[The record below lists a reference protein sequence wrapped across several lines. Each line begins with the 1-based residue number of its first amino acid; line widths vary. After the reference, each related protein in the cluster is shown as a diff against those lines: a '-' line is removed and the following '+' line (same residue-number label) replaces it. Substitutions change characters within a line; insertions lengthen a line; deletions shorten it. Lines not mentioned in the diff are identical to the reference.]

1 MIALLIIIT
10 QLILAFT
17 ILSMVYLFVS
27 YKLKEKFETDRV
39 IIEKNN
45 TPDFENHIALF
56 FSGITNEDQLL
67 NQIQW
72 LLTQDYKNY
81 SAFFFCQD
89 EIVEYNGFP
98 NIKILSKDIITNNPI
113 ELKKIANFYFPSNP
127 SKIVRA
133 KSKTKLPNNFLF
145 IQNEELFFSKFEDN
159 LDSKINYSI
168 PDNSFLQF
176 WLESKIEFMKELI
189 EGTNQATTISFRK
202 IKTNIHF
209 VVTALLLCS
218 IALSVINS
226 IDYIDKS
233 FFDLVSILGS
243 LFGLIYLAKFH
254 LNKINLKQFNNGDFA

>member
-56 FSGITNEDQLL
+56 FSGITNEGQLL

-89 EIVEYNGFP
+89 E
-98 NIKILSKDIITNNPI
+98 KAS
-113 ELKKIANFYFPSNP
+113 
-127 SKIVRA
+127 
-133 KSKTKLPNNFLF
+133 
-145 IQNEELFFSKFEDN
+145 
-159 LDSKINYSI
+159 
-168 PDNSFLQF
+168 
-176 WLESKIEFMKELI
+176 
-189 EGTNQATTISFRK
+189 
-202 IKTNIHF
+202 
-209 VVTALLLCS
+209 
-218 IALSVINS
+218 
-226 IDYIDKS
+226 
-233 FFDLVSILGS
+233 
-243 LFGLIYLAKFH
+243 
-254 LNKINLKQFNNGDFA
+254 